1 MITEKTRQLWH
12 IQRLGNKNSTAPK
25 SQEHKN
31 KIRQSLLGKKDSKET
46 IEKKRMAR
54 LKNPVKYWKGK
65 NKSPFS
71 GKKHTKETK
80 EIMSQSK
87 SLFYKNNPEFIK
99 QLSISKQGDKSYF
112 WHGGVWHN
120 PYAKE
125 FTKSYRKQIKQR
137 DNLKCRLCNST
148 YRLSAHHINYNKMDF
163 SEDNL
168 ITLCNYCHSKTNFN
182 REYWIKYFKIIKKK
196 NKK

>member
-31 KIRQSLLGKKDSKET
+31 KISQALKGKHHTLETKQKMSLNHRTYQTPETKLKISKNNSMNNPKYRNKISIALTGRILSKET
-46 IEKKRMAR
+46 RQKIR
-54 LKNPVKYWKGK
+54 
-65 NKSPFS
+65 
-71 GKKHTKETK
+71 
-80 EIMSQSK
+80 
-87 SLFYKNNPEFIK
+87 
-99 QLSISKQGDKSYF
+99 ISKQGDKSPF

-125 FTKSYRKQIKQR
+125 FTRSYRQEIKVR

-148 YRLSAHHINYNKMDF
+148 YRLACHHIDYNKNNYNPN
-163 SEDNL
+163 NL
-168 ITLCNYCHSKTNFN
+168 ITLCQYHHSLTNFN